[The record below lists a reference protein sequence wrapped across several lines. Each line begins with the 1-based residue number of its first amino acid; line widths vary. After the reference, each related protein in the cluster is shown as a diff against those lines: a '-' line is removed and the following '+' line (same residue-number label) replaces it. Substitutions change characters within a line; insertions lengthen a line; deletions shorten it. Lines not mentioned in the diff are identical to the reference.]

1 MGFDIVNTATNAISS
16 VKNSFK
22 EGGPASGLSA
32 LGSAVKDIAGGIL
45 GFAGKS
51 IVPVDLKLPLPNIL
65 HNYATYNYVLS
76 LGVLTDQEVNFP
88 DSTYKAGKTPKLI
101 LKTGNADPNNRVSTV
116 FGKFDFYFDSLTI
129 NSVIGMDK
137 STGNTNASTF
147 DFTIIEPYSMGL
159 FMMSCQQA
167 AFDAGYENFRE
178 AAFLLMIEFRG
189 NTQYGVPTL
198 IPGTTKYIPFRFTN
212 ISMKVTGKGS
222 VYQVSGLPYNEQAF
236 SKETANLKSDA
247 TIKGKTVQ
255 EMLQTG
261 ENSLQAV
268 VNSRYQQLE
277 KDNPGYI
284 ADQVLILFPIDIAS
298 DAAESGGADAG
309 KESNNK
315 ATADNT
321 SSSDS
326 NSDLF
331 KKLGVTISAK
341 HKTLVQ
347 GDGQCNAIGRSPM
360 GFGPDRKPSA
370 PIVKGDK
377 VYDSKTGVEIR
388 GNITVDPSISDMK
401 FSQDSNI
408 QNAINQV
415 IFNSM
420 FAEQTLDPANI
431 TPTGMRGWWTIQTQ
445 VYVLGSE
452 VNKSTGKKPKLHV
465 YRVVPYATHASRF
478 MPPNAP
484 APGFAQLKQEV
495 VKEYNY
501 IYTGKNT
508 DIISFNID
516 IANGFQQMMLADNGN
531 RTADEKTS
539 KKDGSGVDPQSNV
552 EAKKGNTP
560 PIPGAGI
567 ATQATYSATKLST
580 DGKGG
585 GGSETNSVRIAK
597 LFHEAITNGN
607 DLINLDLEIVGDPY
621 YLATSGMGNYTAKE
635 TDKSNLNGE
644 GEINYQ
650 NGEVD
655 IVVNFRTPNDI
666 SPTGIYDFGGT
677 LAVAQFSGLYKVT
690 TLTSTFAKG
699 QFKQKLAGF
708 RRQGQDDFRSASASQ
723 VPTAKATAKA
733 PETEVEPQVP
743 ETEPNEKRTPAEIQA
758 SKDLGDFPG

>member
-1 MGFDIVNTATNAISS
+1 MGFDIVSTATNAVNS
-16 VKNSFK
+16 VKTSFK
-22 EGGPASGLSA
+22 DGGPAAGLSS
-32 LGSAVKDIAGGIL
+32 LGSAIKDIAGGVL
-45 GFAGKS
+45 GFAGKN
-51 IVPVDLKLPLPNIL
+51 IVSPGVTFPLPNIL

-76 LGVLTDQEVNFP
+76 LGVLTDQEVNYP
-88 DSTYKAGKTPKLI
+88 DSTYKAGISPKLI
-101 LKTGNADPNNRVSTV
+101 LKSANGDPGNRVSTM

-129 NSVIGMDK
+129 NSIIGMDK
-137 STGNTNASTF
+137 ATGNTNASTF

-167 AFDAGYENFRE
+167 AFDAGHSNFRE
-178 AAFLLMIEFRG
+178 APFLLMIEFRG
-189 NTQYGVPTL
+189 NTQLGVPTR

-222 VYQVSGLPYNEQAF
+222 VYQVSALPYNEQAF
-236 SKETANLKSDA
+236 SKEVANLKSDA

-284 ADQVLILFPIDIAS
+284 ADQILILFPIETAS
-298 DAAESGGADAG
+298 GESGTTGTDG
-309 KESNNK
+309 DKESNTS
-315 ATADNT
+315 ATTDNT
-321 SSSDS
+321 SETSAG
-326 NSDLF
+326 SDLF

-360 GFGPDRKPSA
+360 GFGPDRKPSS
-370 PIVKGDK
+370 PMVKGDK

-401 FSQDSNI
+401 FSQDSNV

-431 TPTGMRGWWTIQTQ
+431 TPTGMRGWWSIQTQ

-452 VNKSTGKKPKLHV
+452 ENKNTGKKPKLFV

-484 APGFAQLKQEV
+484 APGFAQLKNEV

-508 DIISFNID
+508 DILNFNID

-531 RTADEKTS
+531 KTADEKTA
-539 KKDGSGVDPQSNV
+539 KKDGSGVEQQAGV
-552 EAKKGNTP
+552 EAKKGNAP
-560 PIPGAGI
+560 PIPGAGL

-585 GGSETNSVRIAK
+585 GGTETNSVRMAK

-607 DLINLDLEIVGDPY
+607 DLINLDLDIIGDPY
-621 YLATSGMGNYTAKE
+621 YLSSSGMGNYAATE
-635 TDKSNLNGE
+635 TDKSNLNADAE
-644 GEINYQ
+644 VNYL

-666 SPTGIYDFGGT
+666 SPTGMYDFGGT

-690 TLTSTFAKG
+690 NVTSTFAKG
-699 QFKQKLAGF
+699 MFKQKLTGF
-708 RRQGQDDFRSASASQ
+708 RRQGQDDFRNATSAQ
-723 VPTAKATAKA
+723 VPTATPTKKQ
-733 PETEVEPQVP
+733 PETEIE
-743 ETEPNEKRTPAEIQA
+743 ETSAGELRTPEEIQA
-758 SKDLGDFPG
+758 SKDLGDFAG